1 MKTDENNIKQDPPYP
16 FHKREVFRTQY
27 PPKQQQEKKP
37 GKEKM
42 RLRKQKPLP
51 FPEDLDKK

>member
-27 PPKQQQEKKP
+27 QPKQQQEKP

-51 FPEDLDKK
+51 FLDDLDKK